1 MYVDYAPY
9 FKILNHI
16 TINETLYQLIAQNS
30 KFDQAKSLCG
40 MQKGSNGE
48 NGHLIEILNQ
58 QQQQVLLNLT
68 STINPWE
75 DEYYWIGLK
84 YNGSSYVWISGVVE
98 NYIENITILAAESY
112 CVAVDRE
119 GNWLGLDC
127 SDKYSYICQIRKLLI
142 TCKYIYTTY
151 SAPLNRATSIPH
163 HLDRLNGVIFSLFW
177 GFVQIWRT

>member
-1 MYVDYAPY
+1 MNQTT
-9 FKILNHI
+9 F
-16 TINETLYQLIAQNS
+16 NETLYQLIAHNRD
-30 KFDQAKSLCG
+30 FDEAKSYCSN
-40 MQKGSNGE
+40 QKGSNGE
-48 NGHLIEILNQ
+48 NGHLMEILNQ

-98 NYIENITILAAESY
+98 NYIENITILTDTESY

-127 SDKYSYICQIRKLLI
+127 SDKYSYICQIRKLLM
-142 TCKYIYTTY
+142 
-151 SAPLNRATSIPH
+151 
-163 HLDRLNGVIFSLFW
+163 
-177 GFVQIWRT
+177 